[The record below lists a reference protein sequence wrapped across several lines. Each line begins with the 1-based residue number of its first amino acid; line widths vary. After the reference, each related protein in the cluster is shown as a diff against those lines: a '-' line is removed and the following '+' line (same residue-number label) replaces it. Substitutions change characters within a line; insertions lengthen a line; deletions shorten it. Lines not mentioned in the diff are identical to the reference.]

1 MLKKQALKS
10 KPVCKV
16 TFEVPREISARSASL
31 VGDFNAWTDDATP
44 MRRLK
49 DGRFTVTL
57 ELAPGKAY
65 QFRYLL
71 DGDRWENDWRAD
83 RYVPNPYGGDNSVVL
98 T

>member
-1 MLKKQALKS
+1 
-10 KPVCKV
+10 
-16 TFEVPREISARSASL
+16 
-31 VGDFNAWTDDATP
+31 
-44 MRRLK
+44 
-49 DGRFTVTL
+49 VTL